1 MGTALSLM
9 YNPIRSCYREGTVID
24 HGSTRRLWAYNST
37 SGPGK
42 YVHMIPPTA
51 NNQTCCVKA
60 TGRAEGTTMP
70 FTNIRFY
77 EIHPLPQMFALQFKE
92 GSDWYTV
99 NASNNSVIA
108 ATNISPHNATIFTL
122 LQLLSPNEP
131 YFVLQS
137 NVTQGEDILYLSSDG
152 SGNLK
157 LKTWNE
163 PVVGPPDTTA
173 DVDPALLF
181 RVVRPTE
188 IVSSYEQTF
197 LD

>member
-1 MGTALSLM
+1 MGTAQSLVHKSM
-9 YNPIRSCYREGTVID
+9 RSYYLKGIVIG

-42 YVHMIPPTA
+42 YVHMIPPTVDE
-51 NNQTCCVKA
+51 TCCVKA

-70 FTNIRFY
+70 FTDIRFY
-77 EIHPLPQMFALQFKE
+77 EVSPLPQMFALQFKE

-108 ATNISPHNATIFTL
+108 ATNISPHNATTFTL
-122 LQLLSPNEP
+122 LELWFPNEP
-131 YFVLQS
+131 YCVLQS
-137 NVTQGEDILYLSSDG
+137 NVTQGEDKLYLSSDG
-152 SGNLK
+152 SGHLK
-157 LKTWNE
+157 LKTWNK

-188 IVSSYEQTF
+188 IVSS
-197 LD
+197 